1 MTVTIIP
8 AILRSR
14 AARQVAPSRSSL
26 CGRLSNPDGRT
37 LPLGLSLPRAKRI
50 RREAPPGGLREGGNL
65 RVEAVGKRP
74 DEAFR
79 SGPDKRREADSV
91 RQVKRAGNGGTLP
104 LPARS
109 STQIKNTRY
118 SGGERRL
125 VNQLDAAMQHR

>member
-1 MTVTIIP
+1 MTITP

-14 AARQVAPSRSSL
+14 AARQVAPVALQPVRQIVES
-26 CGRLSNPDGRT
+26 GRPHLASGYLRQ
-37 LPLGLSLPRAKRI
+37 RAERI
-50 RREAPPGGLREGGNL
+50 RREAPPGGLRESENL
-65 RVEAVGKRP
+65 RVEVVGKRP

-79 SGPDKRREADSV
+79 SDPDKRREADSA